1 MHPTEEILLGVASG
15 ESDLPRRVLVEGHLD
30 GCASCRATMAELTL
44 PGGALLRG
52 IDGETAPSGLWQG
65 LLGRIARLPQA
76 APAPPAAASSAA
88 AAAAAG
94 MWPPPVRALD
104 PEVAAMPLP
113 TSVRCELP
121 GLAALRR
128 FPWRWAL
135 APGAWYAELARD
147 PWTRSVL
154 LLGYLAPRSF
164 LPAHRHLAQ
173 EEVLVMAGGFD
184 DRQGRHEAGEYAIYG
199 AGTEH
204 RPVTEPDE
212 ECWCLARL
220 ERPNLLLGWR
230 GWLQRLA
237 M

>member
-1 MHPTEEILLGVASG
+1 VHPTEEILLGVASG

-44 PGGALLRG
+44 PGSALLRG
-52 IDGETAPSGLWQG
+52 LDGQAPPSSLWQG
-65 LLGRIARLPQA
+65 LLGRVAHLPQP
-76 APAPPAAASSAA
+76 APAPTPGAEVAPGALR
-88 AAAAAG
+88 
-94 MWPPPVRALD
+94 VRALD

-121 GLAALRR
+121 ALATLRR

-173 EEVLVMAGGFD
+173 EDVLVMAGGFD
-184 DRQGRHEAGEYAIYG
+184 DRQGRHEAGEYAIYE
-199 AGTEH
+199 AGSEH

-220 ERPNLLLGWR
+220 EQPNLLLGWR

-237 M
+237 A

>member
-1 MHPTEEILLGVASG
+1 VHPTEEILLGVASG
-15 ESDLPRRVLVEGHLD
+15 ESDLPRRILVEGHLE

-52 IDGETAPSGLWQG
+52 LDGQPPPSTLWQG
-65 LLGRIARLPQA
+65 LLGRIAQLPQ
-76 APAPPAAASSAA
+76 PAPPPAPGAEVER
-88 AAAAAG
+88 G
-94 MWPPPVRALD
+94 TPPVRALD
-104 PEVAAMPLP
+104 PEIAAMPLP
-113 TSVRCELP
+113 ISVRCELP
-121 GLAALRR
+121 ALATLRR

-154 LLGYLAPRSF
+154 LLGYLAPHSF

-173 EEVLVMAGGFD
+173 EDVLVMAGGFD
-184 DRQGRHEAGEYAIYG
+184 DRQGRHEAGEYAIYQPG
-199 AGTEH
+199 SEH

-220 ERPNLLLGWR
+220 EQPNLLLGWR
-230 GWLQRLA
+230 GWLQRLSA
-237 M
+237 

>member
-1 MHPTEEILLGVASG
+1 VHPTEEILLGVASG

-52 IDGETAPSGLWQG
+52 LDGQAPPSGLWQG
-65 LLGRIARLPQA
+65 LLGRVAHLPQP
-76 APAPPAAASSAA
+76 APAPTPGAEVERGS
-88 AAAAAG
+88 
-94 MWPPPVRALD
+94 PPVRALD

-121 GLAALRR
+121 ALATLRR

-173 EEVLVMAGGFD
+173 EDVLVMAGGFD
-184 DRQGRHEAGEYAIYG
+184 DRQGRHEAGEYAIYE
-199 AGTEH
+199 AGSEH

-220 ERPNLLLGWR
+220 EQPNLLLGWR

-237 M
+237 A

>member
-1 MHPTEEILLGVASG
+1 VHPTEEILLGVASG

-52 IDGETAPSGLWQG
+52 LDGQAPPSGLWQA
-65 LLGRIARLPQA
+65 LLGRITQLPQA
-76 APAPPAAASSAA
+76 MPAPNAEVERLVPS
-88 AAAAAG
+88 
-94 MWPPPVRALD
+94 VRPLD
-104 PEVAAMPLP
+104 SEIAAMPLP

-121 GLAALRR
+121 ALATLRR

-147 PWTRSVL
+147 PRTRSVL
-154 LLGYLAPRSF
+154 LLGYLAPSSF

-173 EEVLVMAGGFD
+173 EDVLVMAGGFD
-184 DRQGRHEAGEYAIYG
+184 DRQGRHEAGEYAIYE
-199 AGTEH
+199 AGSEH

-220 ERPNLLLGWR
+220 EQPNLLLGWR

-237 M
+237 A

>member
-1 MHPTEEILLGVASG
+1 VHPTEEILLGVASG

-52 IDGETAPSGLWQG
+52 LDGQAPPSNLLQG
-65 LLGRIARLPQA
+65 LLGRVAYLPQ
-76 APAPPAAASSAA
+76 PAPLTTPGAEVERRA
-88 AAAAAG
+88 
-94 MWPPPVRALD
+94 PPVRALD

-121 GLAALRR
+121 ALATLRR

-173 EEVLVMAGGFD
+173 EDVLVMAGGFD
-184 DRQGRHEAGEYAIYG
+184 DRQGRHEAGEYAIYE
-199 AGTEH
+199 AGSEH

-220 ERPNLLLGWR
+220 EQPNLLLGWR

-237 M
+237 A